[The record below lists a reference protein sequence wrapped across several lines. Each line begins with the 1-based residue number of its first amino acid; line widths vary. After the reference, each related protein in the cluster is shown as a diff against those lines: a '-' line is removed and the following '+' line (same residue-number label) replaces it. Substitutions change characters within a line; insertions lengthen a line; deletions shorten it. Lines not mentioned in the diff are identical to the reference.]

1 MGKHRDRFT
10 EDLALRGM
18 SASTCELYLR
28 YVDAFIAHHGRSANK
43 LGTEDVRSWLLFLL
57 KERRLNPATVN
68 IAISSLRALFA
79 SLGRPQVMQSIRGV
93 RVQHRA
99 PDMLSGSE
107 VHRLLVGKDTDIKHR
122 AMFTLLYGA
131 GLRVSEL
138 LALKVADID
147 SQRMVVHVRKTKSRH
162 DRIVPLSLRML
173 ETLRVYWKARR
184 PRSALLLFP
193 APDGTKQLTRDAV
206 LHAIR
211 LAAWRAGITK
221 RVYPHLLRH
230 AFATHM
236 LELGT
241 DLRTVQILLGHR
253 SLSSTTRYTHLTEAR
268 RITLSSPV
276 EALDT
281 EQGRVLG

>member
-1 MGKHRDRFT
+1 MGKHRDKMAQ
-10 EDLALRGM
+10 DLALRGL
-18 SASTCELYLR
+18 SASTCENYLR
-28 YVDAFIAHHGRSANK
+28 NARLFVAHHGRSANK

-57 KERRLNPATVN
+57 KDKQLNPATVN
-68 IAISSLRALFA
+68 LAISSLRALFA
-79 SLGRPQVMQSIRGV
+79 SLGRPEVMQSIRGV
-93 RVQHRA
+93 RVHHRA

-107 VHRLLVGKDTDIKHR
+107 IHRLLVGKDTDIKHR

-147 SQRMVVHVRKTKSRH
+147 SQRMVVHVRNTKSRY
-162 DRIVPLSLRML
+162 DRIVPLSPRML

-184 PRSALLLFP
+184 PRSALLFP
-193 APDGTKQLTRDAV
+193 APDGSKQLTRDAV

-211 LAAWRAGITK
+211 LAAWRAGIAK

-268 RITLSSPV
+268 RNTLSSPV
-276 EALDT
+276 EALNT